1 MCMYVCFT
9 LTDLGDAAR
18 DGESCWHTNGG
29 GDLARDPARDFLHTG
44 GGQAASGLI
53 CWSFFDGSIEVL
65 TLFHPC
71 HAKNLSQIHPLP
83 FTFPDFQQADQLA
96 LTLQF
101 MEDAGEKTSHDLADV
116 KHAIHDL
123 PEGWVTRE
131 MVQKTHAAI
140 DNCLKKLH
148 TLMQEP
154 CQETQASLEFDKE
167 GDQDHDN
174 EGLSGVTDAE
184 KLGDDTDDKN
194 NEDENDGKL
203 EIQALNDQTYV
214 DDIMG
219 LYINSDN
226 VTQKLEVMAKILE
239 GKLPWPAAIQLKV
252 KDNVEL
258 SPSLD
263 RCLQIGHSMNGMLEC
278 WKSALHNMPDSDQT
292 NKKDAQ
298 ETDGMAPTRKTKGK
312 GRKSRSKGR
321 GSTRKTKSKGKSKV
335 KSKQLKTLNR
345 LAAAKKAD
353 AAEAVPAPTK
363 KPKTSKAPKTPKVA
377 AKTNEKGERED
388 LETGKAPKTPKVAA
402 KKNKK
407 RAHEDLETGE
417 GLPGENPPNSRLN
430 DKDLQKKLHSVPSLQ
445 VAPNLTIPST
455 QHSVMRWFLFP
466 IGLDC

>member
-29 GDLARDPARDFLHTG
+29 GDLARDPAQDFLHTG

-53 CWSFFDGSIEVL
+53 CWSFFDGSVEVL

-83 FTFPDFQQADQLA
+83 FTFPDFQQADELA

-116 KHAIHDL
+116 NHAIHDL

-131 MVQKTHAAI
+131 MIQKTHAAI

-154 CQETQASLEFDKE
+154 CQETQASSEFDKG

-194 NEDENDGKL
+194 NEDKNDGKF
-203 EIQALNDQTYV
+203 EIQVLNDQTYV

-219 LYINSDN
+219 RYINSDN
-226 VTQKLEVMAKILE
+226 VTQKLEVMAKILD

-278 WKSALHNMPDSDQT
+278 WKSALNSMPDSDQT

-321 GSTRKTKSKGKSKV
+321 GSTGKTKSKGKSKV

-345 LAAAKKAD
+345 LAAAKKAE
-353 AAEAVPAPTK
+353 AAEAAATPAPASTK

-377 AKTNEKGERED
+377 AK
-388 LETGKAPKTPKVAA
+388 
-402 KKNKK
+402 KNKK
-407 RAHEDLETGE
+407 REHEDLETGE
-417 GLPGENPPNSRLN
+417 GLPGENPPDSRLN

>member
-1 MCMYVCFT
+1 
-9 LTDLGDAAR
+9 
-18 DGESCWHTNGG
+18 
-29 GDLARDPARDFLHTG
+29 
-44 GGQAASGLI
+44 
-53 CWSFFDGSIEVL
+53 
-65 TLFHPC
+65 
-71 HAKNLSQIHPLP
+71 
-83 FTFPDFQQADQLA
+83 
-96 LTLQF
+96 
-101 MEDAGEKTSHDLADV
+101 MEDAGEKTSNDLADV
-116 KHAIHDL
+116 NHAIHDL

-131 MVQKTHAAI
+131 MIQKTHAAI

-154 CQETQASLEFDKE
+154 CQETQASSEFDKGE
-167 GDQDHDN
+167 DQDHDN

-194 NEDENDGKL
+194 NEDKNDGKF
-203 EIQALNDQTYV
+203 EIQVLNDQTYV

-219 LYINSDN
+219 RYINSDN
-226 VTQKLEVMAKILE
+226 VTQKLEVMVKILD
-239 GKLPWPAAIQLKV
+239 GTLPWPAAIQLKV

-278 WKSALHNMPDSDQT
+278 WKSALNSMPDSDQT

-321 GSTRKTKSKGKSKV
+321 GSTGKTKSKGKSKV

-345 LAAAKKAD
+345 LAAAKKAE
-353 AAEAVPAPTK
+353 AAEAAATPAPASTK

-377 AKTNEKGERED
+377 AKKNEKGEHED

-407 RAHEDLETGE
+407 REHEDLETGE
-417 GLPGENPPNSRLN
+417 GLPGENPPDSRLN

-455 QHSVMRWFLFP
+455 QHSVMR
-466 IGLDC
+466 